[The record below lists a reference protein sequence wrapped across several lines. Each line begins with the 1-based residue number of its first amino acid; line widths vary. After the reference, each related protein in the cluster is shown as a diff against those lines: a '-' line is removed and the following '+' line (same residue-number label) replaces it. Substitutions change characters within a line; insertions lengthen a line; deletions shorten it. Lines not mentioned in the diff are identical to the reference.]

1 MYNKLTLTFAIL
13 FITVINCFSQEE
25 AKHSILLSYSGL
37 GNNELLSFE
46 NYDGG
51 GYKGGKSYFGI
62 GINYQYQLSKTF
74 DFESGV
80 EYFSHKAVSSPPFY
94 PFPGLP
100 SSRSQTKHGI
110 NTLEIPI
117 GVRLKFLR
125 YFFINTGT
133 VVSFDLSGDN
143 EMDNQT
149 GVGAYL
155 GVGIKYQLN
164 NGICLL
170 FNPYLKMRALLEM
183 PADRFHHKLVEDGFK
198 FGVGYLF

>member
-13 FITVINCFSQEE
+13 FIAVINCFSQEE
-25 AKHSILLSYSGL
+25 TKHSILLSYSGL

-74 DFESGV
+74 DLESGV
-80 EYFSHKAVSSPPFY
+80 EYFSHKVISRAPFY
-94 PFPGLP
+94 PGMS
-100 SSRSQTKHGI
+100 SSRSLTEHGI

-117 GVRLKFLR
+117 GVRLKFLK

-133 VVSFDLSGDN
+133 VVSFDLSEDS
-143 EMDNQT
+143 EMDGQT

-164 NGICLL
+164 NGISLML
-170 FNPYLKMRALLEM
+170 NPYLKMRALLEM

-198 FGVGYLF
+198 FGVGYSF